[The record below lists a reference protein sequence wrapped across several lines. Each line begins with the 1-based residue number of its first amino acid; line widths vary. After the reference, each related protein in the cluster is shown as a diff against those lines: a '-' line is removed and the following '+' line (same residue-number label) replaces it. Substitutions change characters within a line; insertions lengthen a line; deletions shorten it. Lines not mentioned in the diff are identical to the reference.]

1 MNLCFHLSWK
11 VNVIMGFAFSLSLS
25 HTLTIF
31 RRANDT
37 PRDEGTKQRNP
48 PEDADGSLSIISLA
62 RKVLNSFL
70 SRTRFINM
78 LQDVLSVKV
87 YWGSTK

>member
-1 MNLCFHLSWK
+1 M
-11 VNVIMGFAFSLSLS
+11 MGFALSLSLS

-37 PRDEGTKQRNP
+37 PRDDEGTKQRNP
-48 PEDADGSLSIISLA
+48 PEDVDGSLSIISLA

-78 LQDVLSVKV
+78 LQDVLSVKA